1 MSIAL
6 TDVIFLLI
14 ILIFAIV
21 AAAKG
26 FIRAIF
32 GKLCWILGLLGAFL
46 FYKKLMAHMT
56 TLVGNETLSFILC
69 FVLIF
74 VVIFLIV
81 KIIQTIFERI
91 FDGEIMNGLDRSLG
105 FFFGIVEVLVVI
117 FVFLLILTYQP
128 WFDCSKIFEGSWLVK
143 ILSPLLDYS
152 NQNLPPVKTD
162 AATALIYGGLSCLKI
177 L

>member
-14 ILIFAIV
+14 ILIFAII

-46 FYKKLMAHMT
+46 FYKKLMSHMT
-56 TLVGNETLSFILC
+56 ALVGNETLSFILC

-74 VVIFLIV
+74 VVIFLVV

-91 FDGEIMNGLDRSLG
+91 FDGEIMKGLDRSLG
-105 FFFGIVEVLVVI
+105 FFFGIVEGLVVI
-117 FVFLLILTYQP
+117 FVFILIMTYQP
-128 WFDCSKIFEGSWLVK
+128 WFDCSKIFEDSWLVK
-143 ILSPLLDYS
+143 MLTPLLDYS
-152 NQNLPPVKTD
+152 NQNLPPVE
-162 AATALIYGGLSCLKI
+162 ALHA
-177 L
+177 

>member
-26 FIRAIF
+26 FIKAIF

-46 FYKKLMAHMT
+46 LYKKLMGHMT
-56 TLVGNETLSFILC
+56 SLVHNETLSFILC

-81 KIIQTIFERI
+81 KIIQTIIERI
-91 FDGEIMNGLDRSLG
+91 FDGEIMKGLDRSLG
-105 FFFGIVEVLVVI
+105 FFFGIVEGLVVI
-117 FVFLLILTYQP
+117 FVFVLILTYQP
-128 WFDCSKIFEGSWLVK
+128 WFDCSKLFEGSWLVK
-143 ILSPLLDYS
+143 MLSPLLDYS
-152 NQNLPPVKTD
+152 NQNLPPVK
-162 AATALIYGGLSCLKI
+162 AGPATAQLLGGLSCLKI
-177 L
+177 S